1 MHAEMSI
8 KCLAQLNVTL
18 AYTFMTFFFEME
30 GSEQQKTQSERNATK
45 VGDHDGQP
53 SPKKMRTE
61 ETGRNPFEKG
71 DRNNDE
77 AGSSR
82 GVA

>member
-1 MHAEMSI
+1 
-8 KCLAQLNVTL
+8 
-18 AYTFMTFFFEME
+18 
-30 GSEQQKTQSERNATK
+30 
-45 VGDHDGQP
+45 
-53 SPKKMRTE
+53 MRTE